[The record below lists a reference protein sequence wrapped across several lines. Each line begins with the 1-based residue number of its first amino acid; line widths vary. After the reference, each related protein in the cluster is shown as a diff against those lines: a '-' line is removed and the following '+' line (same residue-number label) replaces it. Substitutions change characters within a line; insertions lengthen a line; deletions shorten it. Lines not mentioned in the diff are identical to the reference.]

1 MGDVLQK
8 QKFEIRLAMAEDA
21 EIIHAGLLMIARHLK
36 AEGKVTSTIE
46 DIRRHGFGPQPAFQ
60 VLIAEV
66 GLAPSS
72 PQRGEGG
79 PQGRMRG
86 AIGPKFADIPPHL
99 PLGPLLPDG
108 EKREAIFA
116 GMCLF
121 FPSFS
126 TWRGQ
131 KGAYIQDIVVDE
143 RFRGVGVGV
152 ALIRHT
158 AAHVRAEGGTYLRLS
173 VDAENVSAQ
182 HFYERL
188 GLSWSRDEHIHAAY
202 GDAFQ
207 LLAGQHESGV

>member
-1 MGDVLQK
+1 MAEEMDQPLTV
-8 QKFEIRLAMAEDA
+8 RLAGEGDA
-21 EIIHAGLLMIARHLK
+21 EAIHAGLMMIARHVN
-36 AEGKVTSTIE
+36 EENKVTSTVE
-46 DIRRHGFGPQPAFQ
+46 DIRRHGFGPRPAFE

-66 GLAPSS
+66 VSSS

-86 AIGPKFADIPPHL
+86 PTGTEFAETPPHL
-99 PLGPLLPDG
+99 PFGHLLPAG
-108 EKREAIFA
+108 EKRETIFA

-143 RFRGVGVGV
+143 RFRSRGIGV
-152 ALIRHT
+152 ALLRHT
-158 AAHVRAEGGTYLRLS
+158 AAHVRSQGGSYLRLS
-173 VDAENVSAQ
+173 VDVKNVSAQ
-182 HFYERL
+182 RFYERI
-188 GLSWSRDEHIHAAY
+188 GLAWSQEERIHAAY

-207 LLAGQHESGV
+207 LLAGLDESGV